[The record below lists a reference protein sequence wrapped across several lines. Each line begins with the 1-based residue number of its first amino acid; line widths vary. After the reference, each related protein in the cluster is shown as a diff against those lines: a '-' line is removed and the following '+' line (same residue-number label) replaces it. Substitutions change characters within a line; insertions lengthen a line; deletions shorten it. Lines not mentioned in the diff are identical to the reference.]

1 MSYCNKATSDN
12 KQNNPEMLWLNQ
24 CVERKDS
31 PSINLK
37 GKEQVEKGDN
47 FAWFQ
52 TKFLTANVVELHQSK
67 TTYLDSCEGCHCQR
81 MPQINQR
88 LLQKT

>member
-47 FAWFQ
+47 FA
-52 TKFLTANVVELHQSK
+52 
-67 TTYLDSCEGCHCQR
+67 
-81 MPQINQR
+81 
-88 LLQKT
+88 